1 MPPDS
6 PMKAIQGCIEIEYQE
21 HLAGSPSTMADQST
35 SDAAQN
41 VPPEDEAQ
49 PAPPSARTVRSEDLF
64 AGQRV
69 VLIQHAGEEY
79 RLMITRN
86 DRLILQK

>member
-1 MPPDS
+1 MTRPLPNMIDPPTPDS
-6 PMKAIQGCIEIEYQE
+6 DPTLPTPESQRHTATG
-21 HLAGSPSTMADQST
+21 AAD
-35 SDAAQN
+35 
-41 VPPEDEAQ
+41 V
-49 PAPPSARTVRSEDLF
+49 RKLRSEELF

-86 DRLILQK
+86 DRLLLQK